1 MHEVSETIRELL
13 ERDTVG
19 YDEARRLLLTAEN
32 YELEYILSTEKGAL
46 ADLATEILEKRN
58 G

>member
-1 MHEVSETIRELL
+1 MHEISDAIKDLL
-13 ERDTVG
+13 ARDTVG

-32 YELEYILSTEKGAL
+32 YELDYILSTTKGAL
-46 ADLATEILEKRN
+46 AELATEILEKRN